1 VAGFGFAKGE
11 PVFLV
16 GEADG
21 HQECSE
27 AEETDSAVAVAEV
40 AHVVDEDFADGEDEQ
55 EEGLP
60 ADEGGTLPEAD
71 REQGGSVEH
80 EEDGDGEGALQGGVE
95 GDIECAGRALEEG
108 VEFADAGEEGEE
120 VEGDD
125 GRASDGG
132 PGGGGFVGVWGSVEC
147 YPDGGGEGCDSEEC
161 GGEAAVEEGGLDGWM
176 VPERQGEEAEEAE
189 REGSDREPAEDTVG
203 AGCLCGAGCCGGGEA
218 GGDPEKGYAF
228 GQPADGDPAATGLEW
243 DGDGEEDDSEREMH
257 GGGYTRLREA
267 HQAEIESS
275 EENGEPGEEGVVVGV
290 LKESVEGQRGEG
302 SVGEREEDFGDG
314 ACLR

>member
-1 VAGFGFAKGE
+1 MAGFGFAKGE

-80 EEDGDGEGALQGGVE
+80 EEDGDGERPLQGDVE
-95 GDIECAGRALEEG
+95 SDVECAGRALEEG

-120 VEGDD
+120 VEGND
-125 GRASDGG
+125 GAAGDGG
-132 PGGGGFVGVWGSVEC
+132 PRGGGFVGMLGSMEGDP
-147 YPDGGGEGCDSEEC
+147 YGDGKGGDTEEG
-161 GGEAAVEEGGLDGWM
+161 GGEAAVEEGGLNGWM
-176 VPERQGEEAEEAE
+176 VPERQGEEAEEAKCE
-189 REGSDREPAEDTVG
+189 R
-203 AGCLCGAGCCGGGEA
+203 
-218 GGDPEKGYAF
+218 GY
-228 GQPADGDPAATGLEW
+228 
-243 DGDGEEDDSEREMH
+243 
-257 GGGYTRLREA
+257 
-267 HQAEIESS
+267 
-275 EENGEPGEEGVVVGV
+275 
-290 LKESVEGQRGEG
+290 
-302 SVGEREEDFGDG
+302 
-314 ACLR
+314 